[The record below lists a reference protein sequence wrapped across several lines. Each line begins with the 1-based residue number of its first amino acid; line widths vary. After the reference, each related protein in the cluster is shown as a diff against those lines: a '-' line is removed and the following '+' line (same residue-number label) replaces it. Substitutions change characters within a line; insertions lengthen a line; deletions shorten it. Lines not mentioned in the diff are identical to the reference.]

1 MAETCAD
8 CEKAARETKPDALWL
23 YNVLHQAH
31 LRGLSQGRD
40 EQILFVQDAMGCD
53 DIEEALRVNTN
64 RVMAET
70 LAAAIAFVADEGC
83 TCKPA
88 RRLLKLDPNKH
99 SSSCPI
105 EMAAALVRLQPASDA
120 LNQLLAEREAN
131 ARVDCARLSVEA
143 LRSGEIV
150 SREDADAAQL
160 AFGER
165 VRRLCLEQGGF
176 DEIRAL
182 DLKAL
187 LSTVW

>member
-1 MAETCAD
+1 MTDEIEILGCSALGCHND
-8 CEKAARETKPDALWL
+8 AAYCPVCYEG
-23 YNVLHQAH
+23 AH
-31 LRGLSQGRD
+31 LRGLSQG
-40 EQILFVQDAMGCD
+40 DA
-53 DIEEALRVNTN
+53 R
-64 RVMAET
+64 T